1 MIKEGWDLKTW
12 LSDSSASASLG
23 MYLFYYLLRSH
34 YRPCMGSSATI
45 WANEIDQEAKALRG
59 KVICLRSGDM
69 STEWALNLGLADCQV
84 LC

>member
-1 MIKEGWDLKTW
+1 
-12 LSDSSASASLG
+12 
-23 MYLFYYLLRSH
+23 
-34 YRPCMGSSATI
+34 MGSSATI